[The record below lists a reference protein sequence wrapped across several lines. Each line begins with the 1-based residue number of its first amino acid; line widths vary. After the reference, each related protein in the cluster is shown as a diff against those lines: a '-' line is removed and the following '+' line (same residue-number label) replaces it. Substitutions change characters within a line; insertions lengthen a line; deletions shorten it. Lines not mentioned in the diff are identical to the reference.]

1 MAVTNGSRD
10 DGSAGF
16 GQPITLPAS
25 AATFREV
32 LRDEGTRRWLAGA
45 AIAGLLLILGN
56 GHDIAARD
64 STPAVKGLIWLHLVA
79 YVICFALG
87 PPMGWTK
94 GARFKIV
101 VTAGYFALSLPFF
114 AYSGSAQSA
123 AWVWTYVAVFIGVQS
138 HQRAIALAMIAALG
152 AGALLI
158 QIATGYPLDI
168 GFSQPVTIVSLGL
181 MMMAFS
187 RQLNAIRQLRQTQ
200 HELAE
205 LAVLEERNRVA
216 RGMHDILG
224 HSLTVIA
231 VKAELAGRLLEVAPE
246 RAAVEIAELE
256 DLARG
261 ALVDVRATVSGYR
274 GVNVLSELA
283 NARTALTAAGIQAD
297 LPGAADSVRAKD
309 RELFGWVLREGITNV
324 VRHSGATRCTV
335 TIGSPFI
342 QIDDDGVGP
351 VGAPDAPDARAVA
364 GPGEAGNG
372 LRGLSER
379 VRETGGSLSVGR
391 SAFGGFQLRLN
402 VGRG

>member
-1 MAVTNGSRD
+1 MAVTNGSRH

-16 GQPITLPAS
+16 GQSITLPAS
-25 AATFREV
+25 AASFREV
-32 LRDEGTRRWLAGA
+32 LLDEGTRRWLAGA

-56 GHDIAARD
+56 GHDIAVRD
-64 STPAVKGLIWLHLVA
+64 LTPAGKGLIWLHMVV

-87 PPMGWTK
+87 PPLSWTK

-101 VTAGYFALSLPFF
+101 VTTGYFVLSLPFF

-138 HQRAIALAMIAALG
+138 HQRAIGLAMIAALG

-181 MMMAFS
+181 MMTAFS

-216 RGMHDILG
+216 RDMHDILG

-274 GVNVLSELA
+274 GMNVLSELA
-283 NARTALTAAGIQAD
+283 NARTALTAAGIEAD

-335 TIGSPFI
+335 TIGSRLI

-351 VGAPDAPDARAVA
+351 AGAPDAPAGA
-364 GPGEAGNG
+364 GPGGAGNG

-379 VRETGGSLSVGR
+379 VREAGGSLSVGR
-391 SAFGGFQLRLN
+391 SAAGGFQLRLN